1 MKVVGEEAGN
11 KEMRLRGCQVRQQ
24 ALRKD
29 NTYRIRVDA
38 NNMPLR
44 GLERNLVSNF
54 LADNTLLLLLGRQ

>member
-1 MKVVGEEAGN
+1 M
-11 KEMRLRGCQVRQQ
+11 RQQ